1 MLGPVD
7 TNAAITLKCKT
18 KRKAGLLFRKPT
30 YLKTQV
36 PENPWRSL
44 QNTAK
49 VAGEKPGVCAASV
62 STPSRSTETAP
73 PPIPFGT
80 RLPPM
85 SWVRSVTDVSK
96 LDSAQDGGRGV
107 RRVDVQHDLRKS
119 KLSPF
124 ISTSRH
130 TIVRRRLAKSGQ
142 IPHKMWGQM
151 WGAKCAERQGF
162 EQESIPI
169 KH

>member
-96 LDSAQDGGRGV
+96 LDRAQDGGRGV
-107 RRVDVQHDLRKS
+107 RRSGVQRRPLTS
-119 KLSPF
+119 KLSPIYKHF
-124 ISTSRH
+124 LNFS
-130 TIVRRRLAKSGQ
+130 VQRRLAKSCT
-142 IPHKMWGQM
+142 IP
-151 WGAKCAERQGF
+151 
-162 EQESIPI
+162 
-169 KH
+169 